1 MRTQTEKAVVL
12 AAGLVM
18 IAGGAAQAATLDAS
32 VPFPFTVEGRTM
44 PAGRY
49 MVLRDDM
56 DPSVL
61 LIQAENGTKAA
72 MFVLVRSAVGRDPA
86 GDTPVLT
93 FDKYEDHYRL
103 AGVWESATQGQ
114 ELSNTKTAAHKI
126 PTHATHGVVK
136 SVDDNMLVITRT
148 GKAGGE
154 MTFAL
159 DPATHRQGTVAV
171 GTQVDV
177 RYHEDGKTYVATAIT
192 AQQSKPKAVG
202 AAAPKP

>member
-1 MRTQTEKAVVL
+1 MWTRAEKAVLL

-18 IAGGAAQAATLDAS
+18 VAGGAAQAATLDAR
-32 VPFPFTVEGRTM
+32 VPFPFTVDGRTM

-61 LIQAENGTKAA
+61 LIQGENGRKPV
-72 MFVLVRSAVGRDPA
+72 MFVLVRPAVGRDPA

-93 FDKYEDHYRL
+93 FDEYENHYRL
-103 AGVWESATQGQ
+103 TGVWETATQGQ
-114 ELSNTKTAAHKI
+114 ELSDTKTAAHKI
-126 PTHATHGVVK
+126 PTHATHGIVK
-136 SVDDNMLVITRT
+136 SVDAGTLVITRT

-159 DPATHRQGTVAV
+159 DPTTHRQGTVAV

-192 AQQSKPKAVG
+192 AQQSKPKAAG

>member
-1 MRTQTEKAVVL
+1 MWTRAEKAVLL

-18 IAGGAAQAATLDAS
+18 FAGGAAHAATLDAR
-32 VPFPFTVEGRTM
+32 VPFPFTVDGRNM

-49 MVLRDDM
+49 MVVRDDM

-61 LIQAENGTKAA
+61 MIQAEDGHKAA
-72 MFVLVRSAVGRDPA
+72 TFVLVRTAVGRDPA

-93 FDKYEDHYRL
+93 FDEYENHYRL
-103 AGVWESATQGQ
+103 ASVWESATQGQ

-136 SVDDNMLVITRT
+136 SVDDSTLVITRT
-148 GKAGGE
+148 GKAGGD

-171 GTQVDV
+171 GTQVAV

-192 AQQSKPKAVG
+192 AQQSKPKAVD

>member
-1 MRTQTEKAVVL
+1 MWTHTRTAVLL

-18 IAGGAAQAATLDAS
+18 MAGGAARAATVDAR

-49 MVLRDDM
+49 LVQRDDT

-61 LIQAENGTKAA
+61 LIQAENGSKAG
-72 MFVLVRSAVGRDPA
+72 MFVLVRPATGRDPA
-86 GDTPVLT
+86 GDTPALT
-93 FDKYEDHYRL
+93 FDRYEDQYRL

-114 ELSNTKTAAHKI
+114 ELSHTSAHKI
-126 PTHATHGVVK
+126 PTHATRGIVK
-136 SVDDNMLVITRT
+136 SVDASTLVITRT
-148 GKAGGE
+148 GKAGGD

-171 GTQVDV
+171 GTPVAV

-192 AQQSKPKAVG
+192 AQPKPKAVD